1 MQPWEERYKGLSQRK
16 NTILRRKDVGH
27 RIQNKMNTQEEG
39 KMMMSLNQEIQKA
52 KMRSLLIT
60 RNIRLK
66 PLVESTVR
74 WNNNLWNQQ
83 ENKVYDFFE
92 IKK

>member
-74 WNNNLWNQQ
+74 
-83 ENKVYDFFE
+83 
-92 IKK
+92 